1 MDIIKLDANLRSQSG
16 KTSARRLR
24 RDGRIPAIAYGKE
37 LPSVALAL
45 TPRGLTDI
53 LKSAHGQNT
62 VVELTVEKKKLTVL
76 LREYTVHPVTRLGC
90 LSQTSMAGGQF
101 SQPSCPDLSL
111 HHRFARLHASV
122 PGATPRRDTG
132 ANRFHCRL
140 TRLRRLSGARY
151 SSRRTLAQADK
162 AGLTRPEIVEEN
174 CVTEIGYGHTENT
187 FNPCCQS
194 RPRKSSIATQNRFV
208 SCSKRAAVCGDTT

>member
-24 RDGRIPAIAYGKE
+24 RDGQIPAIAYGKE

-76 LREYTVHPVTRLGC
+76 LRDYQHHLDHPRIV
-90 LSQTSMAGGQF
+90 
-101 SQPSCPDLSL
+101 SQPFDEI
-111 HHRFARLHASV
+111 
-122 PGATPRRDTG
+122 RRCFG
-132 ANRFHCRL
+132 W
-140 TRLRRLSGARY
+140 
-151 SSRRTLAQADK
+151 
-162 AGLTRPEIVEEN
+162 
-174 CVTEIGYGHTENT
+174 
-187 FNPCCQS
+187 
-194 RPRKSSIATQNRFV
+194 
-208 SCSKRAAVCGDTT
+208 